1 MNYFKIFLI
10 KLIIILQKLKI
21 KKTSFISSKD
31 SQRDKKF
38 HFYKNNILKYNY
50 ESRGCFLACCKKIKL
65 SYNFFNNFFLFYF
78 IKYFVFFSKY

>member
-50 ESRGCFLACCKKIKL
+50 QLRK
-65 SYNFFNNFFLFYF
+65 
-78 IKYFVFFSKY
+78 